1 MVFALALVAS
11 ISGCKPEPEGELGTP
26 YDKVVGLYGPWELE
40 TVLQHDV
47 CNDYLKPVELT
58 EFYRDGVTPPMTMT
72 INENGNYSVSIER
85 GRNFFGEQ
93 GTWEINNPEFPS
105 FLNMQLTDVFGGEI
119 DSLQANLGSIV
130 RPHDNVMSLE
140 FHTHICNLY
149 PQNPC
154 PDEAVY
160 YTFNF
165 FRN

>member
-26 YDKVVGLYGPWELE
+26 YDKVVGLYGTWELE

-93 GTWEINNPEFPS
+93 GTGKSTIPNS
-105 FLNMQLTDVFGGEI
+105 QLSQHAT
-119 DSLQANLGSIV
+119 
-130 RPHDNVMSLE
+130 
-140 FHTHICNLY
+140 Y
-149 PQNPC
+149 
-154 PDEAVY
+154 
-160 YTFNF
+160 
-165 FRN
+165 